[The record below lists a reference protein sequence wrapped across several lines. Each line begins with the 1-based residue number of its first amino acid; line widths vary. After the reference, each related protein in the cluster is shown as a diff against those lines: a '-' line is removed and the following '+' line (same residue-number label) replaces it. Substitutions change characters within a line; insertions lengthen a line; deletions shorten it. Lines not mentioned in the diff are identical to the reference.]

1 MWPALNQIKEFLNFG
16 LMSLAEINSYF
27 VAIFSTKRNNN
38 SYLRHHRV
46 NYESS
51 RMKKKTWNF
60 TWCSIVHPLAI
71 CISRCYKSQLLSKS
85 KKWYE
90 LTRCC
95 GGAGHNCFMLWFRAH
110 HSVVGQQTK
119 AFEVL
124 CQRNDMKSPDAVAL
138 PAIIVLEEESASC
151 ICFPAANWQ
160 SWNKCS
166 SLLFLFSSWGY

>member
-1 MWPALNQIKEFLNFG
+1 MWPALNQIEGFLNF
-16 LMSLAEINSYF
+16 
-27 VAIFSTKRNNN
+27 VVIFSKWKTTVISDITVQVMRAGGWEKK
-38 SYLRHHRV
+38 L
-46 NYESS
+46 ES
-51 RMKKKTWNF
+51 F
-60 TWCSIVHPLAI
+60 TCCSIVHPLAI